1 MSFQGVDPIVLA
13 VFVGALSLM
22 PMLLIVCTA
31 FLKIVIV
38 LMITRN
44 AIGVQQVPPSMAI
57 NGIALA
63 ATLFIMAPVGYEIAE
78 VVKVSPLDL
87 SNVSTLQQTGLEAV
101 QPLRTF
107 MVRNSDPDILTHLL
121 ENTARMWPPAMAQEV
136 QREDLILL
144 IPAYV
149 LSQLQAGFEI
159 GFLIYIPFIVI
170 DLIVS
175 NLLLALGMQMVSPM
189 TISLPLKLLLFVMV
203 SGWSRLPGTACSFPI
218 SELPMEPIV
227 LFKQGM
233 LAGGGADGAAADCRG
248 DRGRPDVTDPGAD
261 ADTRPDAPFWRQAGR
276 RWRHVGGD
284 RALDWPGVGPVDQP
298 DVRHDRP
305 FGLELRRAHAALS

>member
-1 MSFQGVDPIVLA
+1 MSSFQGIDPVVLA
-13 VFVGALSLM
+13 IFLGALSLM
-22 PMLLIVCTA
+22 PMLLVVCTA

-44 AIGVQQVPPSMAI
+44 AIGVQQVPPGMAI

-63 ATLFIMAPVGYEIAE
+63 ATLFIMAPVGYEMAE
-78 VVKVSPLDL
+78 IVKVSPLDL
-87 SNVSTLQQTGLEAV
+87 TSVGALQQTGMEAIK
-101 QPLRTF
+101 PLRTV
-107 MVRNSDPDILTHLL
+107 MLRNSDPDILTHLL
-121 ENTARMWPPAMAQEV
+121 ENAMRMWPAQMAQEV

-144 IPAYV
+144 APAFV

-203 SGWSRLPGTACSFPI
+203 SGWSRLLDS
-218 SELPMEPIV
+218 
-227 LFKQGM
+227 LF
-233 LAGGGADGAAADCRG
+233 
-248 DRGRPDVTDPGAD
+248 
-261 ADTRPDAPFWRQAGR
+261 
-276 RWRHVGGD
+276 
-284 RALDWPGVGPVDQP
+284 
-298 DVRHDRP
+298 
-305 FGLELRRAHAALS
+305 LSYL

>member
-1 MSFQGVDPIVLA
+1 MNSFQGIDPVVLA
-13 VFVGALSLM
+13 IFLGALSLM
-22 PMLLIVCTA
+22 PMLLVVCTA

-44 AIGVQQVPPSMAI
+44 AIGVQQVPPGMAI

-63 ATLFIMAPVGYEIAE
+63 ATLFIMAPVGYEMAE
-78 VVKVSPLDL
+78 IVKVSPLDL
-87 SNVSTLQQTGLEAV
+87 SSVGALQQTGAEAIK
-101 QPLRTF
+101 PLRTF
-107 MVRNSDPDILTHLL
+107 MLRNSDPDILTHLL
-121 ENTARMWPPAMAQEV
+121 ENAARMWPAQMAQEV

-144 IPAYV
+144 VPAFV

-203 SGWSRLPGTACSFPI
+203 SGWSRLLDS
-218 SELPMEPIV
+218 
-227 LFKQGM
+227 LF
-233 LAGGGADGAAADCRG
+233 
-248 DRGRPDVTDPGAD
+248 
-261 ADTRPDAPFWRQAGR
+261 
-276 RWRHVGGD
+276 
-284 RALDWPGVGPVDQP
+284 
-298 DVRHDRP
+298 
-305 FGLELRRAHAALS
+305 LSYL

>member
-1 MSFQGVDPIVLA
+1 MNSFQGIDPVVLA
-13 VFVGALSLM
+13 IFLGALSLM
-22 PMLLIVCTA
+22 PMLLVVCTA

-44 AIGVQQVPPSMAI
+44 AIGVQQVPPGMAI

-63 ATLFIMAPVGYEIAE
+63 ATLFIMAPVGYEMAE
-78 VVKVSPLDL
+78 IVKVSPLDL
-87 SNVSTLQQTGLEAV
+87 TSVGALQQTGMEAIK
-101 QPLRTF
+101 PLRTF
-107 MVRNSDPDILTHLL
+107 MLRNSDPDILTHLL
-121 ENTARMWPPAMAQEV
+121 ENAMRMWPAQMAQEV

-144 IPAYV
+144 APAFV

-203 SGWSRLPGTACSFPI
+203 SGWSRLLDS
-218 SELPMEPIV
+218 
-227 LFKQGM
+227 LF
-233 LAGGGADGAAADCRG
+233 
-248 DRGRPDVTDPGAD
+248 
-261 ADTRPDAPFWRQAGR
+261 
-276 RWRHVGGD
+276 
-284 RALDWPGVGPVDQP
+284 
-298 DVRHDRP
+298 
-305 FGLELRRAHAALS
+305 LSYL

>member
-1 MSFQGVDPIVLA
+1 MTLQGLDPLILA
-13 VFVGALSLM
+13 VFLGALTLL
-22 PMLLIVCTA
+22 PLLLIICTS

-78 VVKVSPLDL
+78 SVKVSPLDM
-87 SNVSTLQQTGLEAV
+87 SNVHAFLQTGNEAI
-101 QPLRTF
+101 QPLRAF
-107 MVRNSDPDILTHLL
+107 MLRNVDADVLTHLL
-121 ENTARMWPPAMAQEV
+121 ENTARLWPAQMAQEV
-136 QREDLILL
+136 RREDLILL
-144 IPAYV
+144 IPAFV

-189 TISLPLKLLLFVMV
+189 TISLPLKLLLFVLV
-203 SGWSRLPGTACSFPI
+203 SGWSRLLDS
-218 SELPMEPIV
+218 
-227 LFKQGM
+227 LF
-233 LAGGGADGAAADCRG
+233 
-248 DRGRPDVTDPGAD
+248 
-261 ADTRPDAPFWRQAGR
+261 
-276 RWRHVGGD
+276 
-284 RALDWPGVGPVDQP
+284 
-298 DVRHDRP
+298 
-305 FGLELRRAHAALS
+305 LSYL

>member
-1 MSFQGVDPIVLA
+1 MTFQGIDPLILA
-13 VFVGALSLM
+13 LFVGALALM
-22 PMLLIVCTA
+22 PMLLIICTS

-44 AIGVQQVPPSMAI
+44 AIGVQQVPPSMAV

-78 VVKVSPLDL
+78 GIKASPVDTSSVTNFL
-87 SNVSTLQQTGLEAV
+87 QTGREAI
-101 QPLRTF
+101 QPLHAF
-107 MVRNSDPDILTHLL
+107 MLRNVAPDVLTHLL
-121 ENTARMWPPAMAQEV
+121 ENTARLWPAKMAQEV

-144 IPAYV
+144 VPAFV

-203 SGWSRLPGTACSFPI
+203 SGWSRLLDS
-218 SELPMEPIV
+218 
-227 LFKQGM
+227 LF
-233 LAGGGADGAAADCRG
+233 
-248 DRGRPDVTDPGAD
+248 
-261 ADTRPDAPFWRQAGR
+261 
-276 RWRHVGGD
+276 
-284 RALDWPGVGPVDQP
+284 
-298 DVRHDRP
+298 
-305 FGLELRRAHAALS
+305 LSYL

>member
-1 MSFQGVDPIVLA
+1 MILQGLDPVVLA
-13 VFVGALSLM
+13 VFLGALSLM
-22 PMLLIVCTA
+22 PMLLVVCTA

-78 VVKVSPLDL
+78 NLRASPLDMTNVQTFL
-87 SNVSTLQQTGLEAV
+87 STGNEAIN
-101 QPLRTF
+101 PLRAF
-107 MVRNSDPDILTHLL
+107 MLRNVDPDVLTHLL
-121 ENTARMWPPAMAQEV
+121 ENTARLWPAKMAQEV

-144 IPAYV
+144 IPAFV

-159 GFLIYIPFIVI
+159 GLLIYIPFIVI

-189 TISLPLKLLLFVMV
+189 TISLPLKLLLFVLV
-203 SGWSRLPGTACSFPI
+203 SGWSRLLDS
-218 SELPMEPIV
+218 
-227 LFKQGM
+227 LF
-233 LAGGGADGAAADCRG
+233 
-248 DRGRPDVTDPGAD
+248 
-261 ADTRPDAPFWRQAGR
+261 
-276 RWRHVGGD
+276 
-284 RALDWPGVGPVDQP
+284 
-298 DVRHDRP
+298 
-305 FGLELRRAHAALS
+305 LSYL

>member
-1 MSFQGVDPIVLA
+1 MILQGLDPVVLA
-13 VFVGALSLM
+13 VFLGALSLM
-22 PMLLIVCTA
+22 PMLLVVCTA

-78 VVKVSPLDL
+78 NLKASPLDMTNVQTFL
-87 SNVSTLQQTGLEAV
+87 STGNEAIN
-101 QPLRTF
+101 PLRAF
-107 MVRNSDPDILTHLL
+107 MLRNVDPDVLTHLL
-121 ENTARMWPPAMAQEV
+121 ENTARLWPAKMAQEV

-144 IPAYV
+144 IPAFV

-203 SGWSRLPGTACSFPI
+203 SGWSRLLDS
-218 SELPMEPIV
+218 
-227 LFKQGM
+227 LFFSY
-233 LAGGGADGAAADCRG
+233 L
-248 DRGRPDVTDPGAD
+248 
-261 ADTRPDAPFWRQAGR
+261 
-276 RWRHVGGD
+276 
-284 RALDWPGVGPVDQP
+284 
-298 DVRHDRP
+298 
-305 FGLELRRAHAALS
+305 

>member
-1 MSFQGVDPIVLA
+1 MILQGLDPVVLA
-13 VFVGALSLM
+13 VFLGALSLM
-22 PMLLIVCTA
+22 PMLLVVCTA

-78 VVKVSPLDL
+78 NLRASPLDMTNVQTFL
-87 SNVSTLQQTGLEAV
+87 STGNEAIN
-101 QPLRTF
+101 PLRAF
-107 MVRNSDPDILTHLL
+107 MLRNVDPDVLTHLL
-121 ENTARMWPPAMAQEV
+121 ENTARLWPAKMAQEV

-144 IPAYV
+144 IPAFV

-189 TISLPLKLLLFVMV
+189 TISLPLKLLLFVLV
-203 SGWSRLPGTACSFPI
+203 SGWSRLLDS
-218 SELPMEPIV
+218 
-227 LFKQGM
+227 LF
-233 LAGGGADGAAADCRG
+233 
-248 DRGRPDVTDPGAD
+248 
-261 ADTRPDAPFWRQAGR
+261 
-276 RWRHVGGD
+276 
-284 RALDWPGVGPVDQP
+284 
-298 DVRHDRP
+298 
-305 FGLELRRAHAALS
+305 LSYL

>member
-1 MSFQGVDPIVLA
+1 MSLQGIDPLVLA
-13 VFVGALSLM
+13 LFLGALSLM

-63 ATLFIMAPVGYEIAE
+63 ATLFIMAPVGYQIAE

-87 SNVSTLQQTGLEAV
+87 SSVQSMLQTGQEAI

-107 MVRNSDPDILTHLL
+107 MLRNVDPDVLTHLL
-121 ENTARMWPPAMAQEV
+121 ENTARLWPAQMAREV

-144 IPAYV
+144 VPAFV

-189 TISLPLKLLLFVMV
+189 TISLPLKLLLVVLV
-203 SGWSRLPGTACSFPI
+203 SGWSRLLDS
-218 SELPMEPIV
+218 
-227 LFKQGM
+227 LF
-233 LAGGGADGAAADCRG
+233 
-248 DRGRPDVTDPGAD
+248 
-261 ADTRPDAPFWRQAGR
+261 
-276 RWRHVGGD
+276 
-284 RALDWPGVGPVDQP
+284 
-298 DVRHDRP
+298 
-305 FGLELRRAHAALS
+305 LSYL

>member
-1 MSFQGVDPIVLA
+1 MILQGLDPLVLA
-13 VFVGALSLM
+13 LFLATLTLM
-22 PMLLIVCTA
+22 PMLLIICTS

-63 ATLFIMAPVGYEIAE
+63 ASLFIMAPVGYQIAE
-78 VVKVSPLDL
+78 SLKTSPLDT
-87 SNVSTLQQTGLEAV
+87 SNVQTVLQTGAEAIK
-101 QPLRTF
+101 PLRAF
-107 MVRNSDPDILTHLL
+107 MLRNLDPDVLTHLL
-121 ENTARMWPPAMAQEV
+121 ENTQRLWPAQMAQEV
-136 QREDLILL
+136 RREDLILL

-159 GFLIYIPFIVI
+159 GFLIYIPFVVI

-203 SGWSRLPGTACSFPI
+203 SGWSRLLDS
-218 SELPMEPIV
+218 
-227 LFKQGM
+227 LF
-233 LAGGGADGAAADCRG
+233 
-248 DRGRPDVTDPGAD
+248 
-261 ADTRPDAPFWRQAGR
+261 
-276 RWRHVGGD
+276 
-284 RALDWPGVGPVDQP
+284 
-298 DVRHDRP
+298 
-305 FGLELRRAHAALS
+305 LSYL

>member
-1 MSFQGVDPIVLA
+1 MNSFQGIDPVALA
-13 VFVGALSLM
+13 IFLGALSLM
-22 PMLLIVCTA
+22 PMLLVVCTA

-44 AIGVQQVPPSMAI
+44 AIGVQQVPPGMAI

-63 ATLFIMAPVGYEIAE
+63 ATLFIMAPVGYEMAE
-78 VVKVSPLDL
+78 IVKVSPLDL
-87 SNVSTLQQTGLEAV
+87 TSVGAFQQTGMEAIK
-101 QPLRTF
+101 PLRTF
-107 MVRNSDPDILTHLL
+107 MLRNSDPDILTHLL
-121 ENTARMWPPAMAQEV
+121 ENAMRMWPAQMAQEV

-144 IPAYV
+144 APAFV

-203 SGWSRLPGTACSFPI
+203 SGWSRLLDS
-218 SELPMEPIV
+218 
-227 LFKQGM
+227 LF
-233 LAGGGADGAAADCRG
+233 
-248 DRGRPDVTDPGAD
+248 
-261 ADTRPDAPFWRQAGR
+261 
-276 RWRHVGGD
+276 
-284 RALDWPGVGPVDQP
+284 
-298 DVRHDRP
+298 
-305 FGLELRRAHAALS
+305 LSYL

>member
-1 MSFQGVDPIVLA
+1 MSSFQGIDPVVLA
-13 VFVGALSLM
+13 IFLGALSLM
-22 PMLLIVCTA
+22 PMLLVVCTA

-44 AIGVQQVPPSMAI
+44 AIGVQQVPPGMAI

-63 ATLFIMAPVGYEIAE
+63 ATLFIMAPVGYEMAE
-78 VVKVSPLDL
+78 IVKVSPLDL
-87 SNVSTLQQTGLEAV
+87 TSVGALQQTGMEAIK
-101 QPLRTF
+101 PLRTF
-107 MVRNSDPDILTHLL
+107 MLRNSDPDILTHLL
-121 ENTARMWPPAMAQEV
+121 ENAMRMWPAQMAQEV

-144 IPAYV
+144 APAFV

-203 SGWSRLPGTACSFPI
+203 SGWSRLLDS
-218 SELPMEPIV
+218 
-227 LFKQGM
+227 LFFSY
-233 LAGGGADGAAADCRG
+233 L
-248 DRGRPDVTDPGAD
+248 
-261 ADTRPDAPFWRQAGR
+261 
-276 RWRHVGGD
+276 
-284 RALDWPGVGPVDQP
+284 
-298 DVRHDRP
+298 
-305 FGLELRRAHAALS
+305 

>member
-121 ENTARMWPPAMAQEV
+121 ENIARMWPPAMAQEV

-203 SGWSRLPGTACSFPI
+203 SGWSRLLDS
-218 SELPMEPIV
+218 
-227 LFKQGM
+227 LF
-233 LAGGGADGAAADCRG
+233 
-248 DRGRPDVTDPGAD
+248 
-261 ADTRPDAPFWRQAGR
+261 
-276 RWRHVGGD
+276 
-284 RALDWPGVGPVDQP
+284 
-298 DVRHDRP
+298 
-305 FGLELRRAHAALS
+305 LSYL

>member
-1 MSFQGVDPIVLA
+1 MIFQGVDPVVLA
-13 VFVGALSLM
+13 LFFGALSLL
-22 PMLLIVCTA
+22 PMLLVVCTA

-63 ATLFIMAPVGYEIAE
+63 ATLFVMAPVGYEIARTLE
-78 VVKVSPLDL
+78 HSPLDM
-87 SNVSTLQQTGLEAV
+87 SSVQTLQGTGLIAI
-101 QPLRTF
+101 QPLRAF
-107 MVRNSDPDILTHLL
+107 MKRNTDPDVLTHML
-121 ENTARMWPPAMAQEV
+121 ENTARMWPPEMAQST
-136 QREDLILL
+136 QRDDLVLL
-144 IPAYV
+144 VPSFV

-203 SGWSRLPGTACSFPI
+203 SGWSRLLDS
-218 SELPMEPIV
+218 
-227 LFKQGM
+227 LF
-233 LAGGGADGAAADCRG
+233 
-248 DRGRPDVTDPGAD
+248 
-261 ADTRPDAPFWRQAGR
+261 
-276 RWRHVGGD
+276 
-284 RALDWPGVGPVDQP
+284 
-298 DVRHDRP
+298 
-305 FGLELRRAHAALS
+305 LSYL

>member
-1 MSFQGVDPIVLA
+1 MSSFQGIDPVVLA
-13 VFVGALSLM
+13 IFLGALSLM
-22 PMLLIVCTA
+22 PMLLVVCTA

-203 SGWSRLPGTACSFPI
+203 SGWSRLLDS
-218 SELPMEPIV
+218 
-227 LFKQGM
+227 LF
-233 LAGGGADGAAADCRG
+233 
-248 DRGRPDVTDPGAD
+248 
-261 ADTRPDAPFWRQAGR
+261 
-276 RWRHVGGD
+276 
-284 RALDWPGVGPVDQP
+284 
-298 DVRHDRP
+298 
-305 FGLELRRAHAALS
+305 LSYL

>member
-1 MSFQGVDPIVLA
+1 MIFQSVDPVVLA
-13 VFVGALSLM
+13 LFFGALSLL
-22 PMLLIVCTA
+22 PMLLIICTA

-63 ATLFIMAPVGYEIAE
+63 ATLFIMAPVGYQVAE
-78 VVKVSPLDL
+78 NLKNVPLDM
-87 SNVSTLQQTGLEAV
+87 SNVQTLQQTGLVAIE
-101 QPLRTF
+101 PLRAF
-107 MVRNSDPDILTHLL
+107 MKRNIDPDVLTHMH
-121 ENTARMWPPAMAQEV
+121 ENSARMWPPEMAQSTE
-136 QREDLILL
+136 REDLILL
-144 IPAYV
+144 IPSFV

-203 SGWSRLPGTACSFPI
+203 SGWSRLLDS
-218 SELPMEPIV
+218 
-227 LFKQGM
+227 LF
-233 LAGGGADGAAADCRG
+233 
-248 DRGRPDVTDPGAD
+248 
-261 ADTRPDAPFWRQAGR
+261 
-276 RWRHVGGD
+276 
-284 RALDWPGVGPVDQP
+284 
-298 DVRHDRP
+298 
-305 FGLELRRAHAALS
+305 LSYL

>member
-1 MSFQGVDPIVLA
+1 MTLQGLDPLILA
-13 VFVGALSLM
+13 VFLGALSLL
-22 PMLLIVCTA
+22 PLLLIICTS

-78 VVKVSPLDL
+78 SVKVSPLDM
-87 SNVSTLQQTGLEAV
+87 SNVHTFLQTGNEAI
-101 QPLRTF
+101 QPLRAF
-107 MVRNSDPDILTHLL
+107 MLRNVDADVLTHLL
-121 ENTARMWPPAMAQEV
+121 ENTARLWPAQMAQEV
-136 QREDLILL
+136 RREDLILL
-144 IPAYV
+144 IPAFV

-189 TISLPLKLLLFVMV
+189 TISLPLKLLLFVLV
-203 SGWSRLPGTACSFPI
+203 SGWSRLLDS
-218 SELPMEPIV
+218 
-227 LFKQGM
+227 LF
-233 LAGGGADGAAADCRG
+233 
-248 DRGRPDVTDPGAD
+248 
-261 ADTRPDAPFWRQAGR
+261 
-276 RWRHVGGD
+276 
-284 RALDWPGVGPVDQP
+284 
-298 DVRHDRP
+298 
-305 FGLELRRAHAALS
+305 LSYL

>member
-107 MVRNSDPDILTHLL
+107 MVRTSDPDILTHLL
-121 ENTARMWPPAMAQEV
+121 ENTARRWPPAMAQEV

-203 SGWSRLPGTACSFPI
+203 SGWSRLLDS
-218 SELPMEPIV
+218 
-227 LFKQGM
+227 LF
-233 LAGGGADGAAADCRG
+233 
-248 DRGRPDVTDPGAD
+248 
-261 ADTRPDAPFWRQAGR
+261 
-276 RWRHVGGD
+276 
-284 RALDWPGVGPVDQP
+284 
-298 DVRHDRP
+298 
-305 FGLELRRAHAALS
+305 LSYL

>member
-1 MSFQGVDPIVLA
+1 MNSFQGVDPVVLA
-13 VFVGALSLM
+13 VFLGALSLM
-22 PMLLIVCTA
+22 PMLLVVCTA

-44 AIGVQQVPPSMAI
+44 AIGVQQVPPGMAI

-63 ATLFIMAPVGYEIAE
+63 ATLFIMAPVGYEMAE
-78 VVKVSPLDL
+78 IVKVSPLDL
-87 SNVSTLQQTGLEAV
+87 TSVGALQQTGVEAIK
-101 QPLRTF
+101 PLRTF
-107 MVRNSDPDILTHLL
+107 MLRNSDPDILTHLL
-121 ENTARMWPPAMAQEV
+121 ENTARMWPAQMAQEV

-144 IPAYV
+144 VPAFV

-203 SGWSRLPGTACSFPI
+203 SGWSRLLDS
-218 SELPMEPIV
+218 
-227 LFKQGM
+227 LF
-233 LAGGGADGAAADCRG
+233 
-248 DRGRPDVTDPGAD
+248 
-261 ADTRPDAPFWRQAGR
+261 
-276 RWRHVGGD
+276 
-284 RALDWPGVGPVDQP
+284 
-298 DVRHDRP
+298 
-305 FGLELRRAHAALS
+305 LSYL